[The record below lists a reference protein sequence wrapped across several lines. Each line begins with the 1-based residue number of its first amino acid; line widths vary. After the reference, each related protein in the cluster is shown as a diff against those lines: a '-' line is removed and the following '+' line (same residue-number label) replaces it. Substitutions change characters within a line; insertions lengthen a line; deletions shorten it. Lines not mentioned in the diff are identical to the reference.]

1 MPADEILRASE
12 VASFAYCARAWWL
25 GHVKGVPSAH
35 GDRMRA
41 GTLSHRAHG
50 RSLSVALWLQRLG
63 LCLALLALLA
73 LLVLLVV
80 WGRG

>member
-12 VASFAYCARAWWL
+12 IASYAYCARAWWL
-25 GHVKGVPSAH
+25 GHVQGVPSAH

-41 GTLSHRAHG
+41 GRLGHRAHG
-50 RSLSVALWLQRLG
+50 RSLTIALWLKRLG
-63 LCLALLALLA
+63 LCLLALAILA
-73 LLVLLVV
+73 LLVLLAV